1 MTKEQLIALGLTEE
15 QAQAVLDGYGQT
27 VPKSDFDNKVNEL
40 KIANDTISDRDTQL
54 EGLKKVDAE
63 GLQEKIT
70 NLQQENAQAKLDH
83 AKQLKDER
91 LSTALK
97 LALTGKVHD
106 VDLVLSLFDKE
117 QIELDEKGNITK
129 GLDEQRKTLQES
141 KSFLFVP
148 EKEEKKTEFKG
159 WSPAGGDGGA
169 SGELD
174 AGSAFA
180 KQFNEK
186 GAVGSDAPNP
196 WGEN

>member
-1 MTKEQLIALGLTEE
+1 MNCARTYT
-15 QAQAVLDGYGQT
+15 QAVLDGYGQT
-27 VPKSDFDNKVNEL
+27 LLQSDFDNTVNEL
-40 KIANDTISDRDTQL
+40 QIANDTIADRDTQL
-54 EGLKKVDAE
+54 EGLKDVDAP

-70 NLQQENAQAKLDH
+70 NLQQENAQSKLDH

-97 LALTGKVHD
+97 LTLTGKVHD
-106 VDLVLSLFDKE
+106 VDLVLGLIDKE

-148 EKEEKKTEFKG
+148 EKEEKKLEIKG
-159 WSPAGGDGGA
+159 WIPAGGDNGTG
-169 SGELD
+169 GELD

-196 WGEN
+196 WE